1 MCMCL
6 RPVQRGSE
14 VKLLKPIAGVLSKQS
29 MESHVSHRR
38 HHLRVTTVTPAQA
51 PKIDEQKFIFSDD
64 QIGCK
69 VVIT

>member
-29 MESHVSHRR
+29 MKPHVSHRR
-38 HHLRVTTVTPAQA
+38 HHLRVTTVTPRPGLRRWMNKSSSSAT
-51 PKIDEQKFIFSDD
+51 IES
-64 QIGCK
+64 
-69 VVIT
+69 VVRS